1 MKWRIIKNRLLHHHR
16 LDNRGPTPGKR
27 FLKLKMQT
35 MTHPLFPYNGDLSIS
50 HVARCAGVLF
60 VRANVISSRL
70 FIRPIMFDLELE
82 LTVGVG
88 GGRRAKRNLHFP
100 SPTPLLIFD
109 RWLPPRYKFPSLHS
123 LLMPLKSKRAAII
136 FIKKVPSTRSPKLRQ
151 LCMLSN
157 MKKSYHFSCYVTSLR
172 SLCFDIVIVYMSLE
186 LVPFIYCLARVFLF
200 IWL

>member
-1 MKWRIIKNRLLHHHR
+1 MIKNRLLRHHR

-35 MTHPLFPYNGDLSIS
+35 VTHPLFPYNGDLSIS

-88 GGRRAKRNLHFP
+88 GGGRAKRNLHFP
-100 SPTPLLIFD
+100 SPNPLLIFD
-109 RWLPPRYKFPSLHS
+109 HRLPHATNF
-123 LLMPLKSKRAAII
+123 LL
-136 FIKKVPSTRSPKLRQ
+136 SPA
-151 LCMLSN
+151 
-157 MKKSYHFSCYVTSLR
+157 F
-172 SLCFDIVIVYMSLE
+172 
-186 LVPFIYCLARVFLF
+186 
-200 IWL
+200 

>member
-1 MKWRIIKNRLLHHHR
+1 
-16 LDNRGPTPGKR
+16 
-27 FLKLKMQT
+27 MQT
-35 MTHPLFPYNGDLSIS
+35 VTHPLFPYNGDLSIS

-109 RWLPPRYKFPSLHS
+109 HRLPPRYKFPSLPS

-136 FIKKVPSTRSPKLRQ
+136 FIKKVPSARSPKLRL
-151 LCMLSN
+151 LCRLSK
-157 MKKSYHFSCYVTSLR
+157 MKKSYYFSYYVTSLR

-186 LVPFIYCLARVFLF
+186 LVPFIYCLALVFLF
-200 IWL
+200 I

>member
-1 MKWRIIKNRLLHHHR
+1 MIKNRLLRHHR

-35 MTHPLFPYNGDLSIS
+35 VTHPLFPYNGDLSIS
-50 HVARCAGVLF
+50 HIARCAGVLF

-100 SPTPLLIFD
+100 SPNPLLIFD
-109 RWLPPRYKFPSLHS
+109 HRLPHATNF
-123 LLMPLKSKRAAII
+123 LL
-136 FIKKVPSTRSPKLRQ
+136 SPA
-151 LCMLSN
+151 
-157 MKKSYHFSCYVTSLR
+157 F
-172 SLCFDIVIVYMSLE
+172 
-186 LVPFIYCLARVFLF
+186 
-200 IWL
+200 